1 MAHEARLRLSAAE
14 DRRAKPELFTEVVI
28 MRWPWRRRR
37 RPTWTTPNRIPD
49 GDQVPIT
56 GYQRW
61 ADLLREEGDR
71 PCR

>member
-1 MAHEARLRLSAAE
+1 MR
-14 DRRAKPELFTEVVI
+14 DVRAGDIPGVEVVI

-37 RPTWTTPNRIPD
+37 RPTWTTPDRIPD
-49 GDQVPIT
+49 GDQVPLT

-61 ADLLREEGDR
+61 ADLLRDKDDR